1 MLPSSHVHVLIN
13 FEFGDTTIEL
23 MIILFFFGGGYTEKA
38 IVKPSNPRR
47 CLSKS
52 LFDIFFPLQISLQLT
67 NFPRYSVIV
76 LGPTIG
82 YDDVDGEH
90 PKPTQYSAVSRRLA
104 SRSNYDDDDATTMA
118 YYDARKSL
126 EQDRKKETFLFS
138 KKKGRMFS
146 RRRETSNISTV
157 EMPM

>member
-23 MIILFFFGGGYTEKA
+23 MIVLFFFGGGYTEKA

-52 LFDIFFPLQISLQLT
+52 FVLTYLIFFPLQISLQLA
-67 NFPRYSVIV
+67 NFPRYPVIV

-82 YDDVDGEH
+82 YDDADGEH

-126 EQDRKKETFLFS
+126 E
-138 KKKGRMFS
+138 
-146 RRRETSNISTV
+146 
-157 EMPM
+157 